1 MARLGIGLA
10 TFLSDKGRYLYSRPI
25 APAPRVAWPPG
36 AMGPRRL
43 PPSPPS
49 HPAARL
55 NKDNSILS
63 LQKSVH
69 LSRSLLSRPR
79 ARRGSARAR

>member
-1 MARLGIGLA
+1 
-10 TFLSDKGRYLYSRPI
+10 
-25 APAPRVAWPPG
+25 
-36 AMGPRRL
+36 MGPRRL
-43 PPSPPS
+43 PPNPPS

-63 LQKSVH
+63 FEKTVN

-79 ARRGSARAR
+79 ARRGSARARFTGSLHAIGQHCADYSE